1 MAEGFRI
8 AQAFVEIETEDNTM
22 RGLGRILAR
31 VRSFG
36 DQVSDRVR
44 RSFGDGFTKA
54 GSAVSGFVGMLQS
67 AAQTGT
73 NAAMQIGSSLAAAA
87 TSGTAMTAATGG
99 LNILVGVLV
108 ALAGG
113 AALAATGFTLLAPL
127 LLLAGGAAGA
137 AATGAIGLVGAFAVL
152 KMGTSGVSDALA
164 EFWENGEITA
174 ETLAKLSPNAQRFVQ
189 ALTKLKAPLD
199 AIKRSVQD
207 ALFKDMDTAFSRLA
221 GQWLPALGPLLT
233 QLSSQFNAVG
243 KSILEALGKPDF
255 ISNIKRA
262 ISGFGQF
269 MMYIGANID
278 ELIGSI
284 GKIAAAAAP
293 FLIEIGRLIGAA
305 MQKFSDWIARAEASG
320 ALTSFFQNAV
330 QSLRDIW
337 AIGGLVFGI
346 VGQIIAI
353 LFPGSDRAAD
363 SIFGGIRTALEGI
376 KGWLSDPA
384 NVEAIQGFIQ
394 TIQDKVAAVVAWF
407 SDPANQEAI
416 QLWID
421 RILTWVSTAAGWAVT
436 VEGWIAKV
444 KGWIETVKGW
454 GVAIAAFIEEQKTKW
469 EEFKTSVSEKVEA
482 VRKFFSELPGKIMA
496 AIFGLPAMVI
506 SLFSS
511 MLNTVL
517 FNVGFIIGSIVGFF
531 AGLPGKVGSAIS
543 ALPGVVSGIF
553 NTVKTTAS
561 NLASS
566 AVEAVRSFFS
576 QTPGKVGSALS
587 GVRSAVT
594 GAFSGAAGWLTS
606 AGANILA
613 GLTSGIRGAIG
624 AAVDAA
630 KSAAQA
636 VVNGVK
642 AGLGINSPSTVM
654 RDEVGRWIPPGIVQ
668 GVTAAMPAAVR
679 DVRDEV
685 QGLAQ
690 LPAFGHAEARAFDE
704 GGDRRRPITI
714 SMAGANFYGVGSA
727 REFVASLYE
736 ALDDY
741 EGEHR

>member
-1 MAEGFRI
+1 VAEGFRI

-127 LLLAGGAAGA
+127 LLLAGGFAGA
-137 AATGAIGLVGAFAVL
+137 AATGAIGLAGAFAVL

-233 QLSSQFNAVG
+233 QLSSQFNVVG

-278 ELIGSI
+278 ELIGAI
-284 GKIAAAAAP
+284 GRIAAAAAP

-330 QSLRDIW
+330 QALRDIW

-363 SIFGGIRTALEGI
+363 SIFGGIRTALENI
-376 KGWLSDPA
+376 KAWLSDPA
-384 NVEAIQGFIQ
+384 NVEAIRGFIQ
-394 TIQDKVAAVVAWF
+394 NIQDKVKALIDWF
-407 SDPANQEAI
+407 RDPANQEAI
-416 QLWID
+416 QVWID
-421 RILTWVSTAAGWAVT
+421 RIKGWVDTAGEWSDKIQSWKDKIQ
-436 VEGWIAKV
+436 GWIDKI
-444 KGWIETVKGW
+444 GEW
-454 GVAIAAFIEEQKTKW
+454 GEAISGFIDDQKQRW
-469 EEFKTSVSEKVEA
+469 EDFKTSVSEKVEA
-482 VRKFFSELPGKIMA
+482 VKTFFQQLPSQIIG
-496 AIFGLPAMVI
+496 FLSGLPAMVI
-506 SLFSS
+506 NLFSS
-511 MLNTVL
+511 MMNQVL
-517 FNVGFIIGSIVGFF
+517 YWVGYGIGAVIAQFL
-531 AGLPGKVGSAIS
+531 ALPGRAGGAL
-543 ALPGVVSGIF
+543 AGLPGVVSGVF
-553 NTVKTTAS
+553 NSARSTMVS
-561 NLASS
+561 LASS
-566 AVEAVRSFFS
+566 AINAAVSYFAQGPARIA
-576 QTPGKVGSALS
+576 SALS
-587 GVRSAVT
+587 SVRSAVQ
-594 GAFSGAAGWLTS
+594 GAFAGAGGWLVS
-606 AGANILA
+606 AGANVIM
-613 GLTSGIRGAIG
+613 GLVSGIRGAIG
-624 AAVDAA
+624 AAISAA
-630 KSAAQA
+630 ASAAQA

-727 REFVASLYE
+727 RQFVSELYE